1 MCCLVWQGAQGMLER
16 GYVSSQGTLTRE
28 YVRTQG
34 MMAREASEHSRH
46 DEAHEARKHT
56 RHVGMKALRAR

>member
-1 MCCLVWQGAQGMLER
+1 MLEH
-16 GYVSSQGTLTRE
+16 GYVSSEGTLTRE

-46 DEAHEARKHT
+46 DEAREARKHA
-56 RHVGMKALRAR
+56 RHVSMKALRAR